1 MLIPDISRLRRG
13 RRGVTDNWNVLSEA
27 AKKIKVLFLVSRPLR
42 TYPPPPIAWKNLR
55 KRYIG
60 MAEFFVVPV
69 IVIIN

>member
-27 AKKIKVLFLVSRPLR
+27 AKNKSSEKVHSHGR
-42 TYPPPPIAWKNLR
+42 I
-55 KRYIG
+55 
-60 MAEFFVVPV
+60 FVVPV